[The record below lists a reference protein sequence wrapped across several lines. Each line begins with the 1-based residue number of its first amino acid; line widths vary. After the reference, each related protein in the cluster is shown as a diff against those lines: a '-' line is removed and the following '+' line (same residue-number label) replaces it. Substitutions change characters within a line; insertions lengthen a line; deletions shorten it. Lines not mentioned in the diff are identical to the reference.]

1 MTRQEEIE
9 EMLEDLNHVAFWSD
23 SDAVIDRIMPVVCWL
38 EAELQGE
45 TK

>member
-9 EMLEDLNHVAFWSD
+9 EMLEDLNHVAIWSD
-23 SDAVIDRIMPVVCWL
+23 SDADIDRIMPVVYWL